1 MHKLSV
7 RLRALSRGRSADA
20 AVRRRFTTTRLRPLH
35 HAALFHAAL
44 LLVFGSSLLS
54 VQAAETPSFGNLL
67 RQAQTAAPRLLEQG
81 TNVRAAHADVRQ
93 AGAWLNPTLS
103 ATAENLGAP
112 TSGGVSQRQDTYTVT
127 QVFETGGKRSAR
139 VEAEQR
145 KLDAAGA
152 RERQARLAFAGELA
166 VAYATAE
173 AMQQRKEVADAESA
187 RADDDLRAAQALVKA
202 GREAELRVAQAR
214 ASAAAAQA
222 AVQSSSA
229 DAAEALERLAVLVGV
244 TEPFTRIDHPFL
256 ATVATPPA
264 LAEWT
269 PASAPALASAAAEH
283 DALSAQITV
292 EQKRTMPDIGVSV
305 GMRRFGWSSEKAA
318 TIGVSASIP
327 LFDRNQ
333 AGVDAAR
340 ERAAG
345 AALRVDAARL
355 EALALRRSSIA
366 QVQASDRRLQAALQ
380 GELAAFDAYRL
391 GRVGYDAGKTSLLE
405 LLAIRRA
412 LLDATA
418 LTIEARL
425 ARVRALATLSLA
437 EGRTVFGEAP

>member
-1 MHKLSV
+1 MHNIFV
-7 RLRALSRGRSADA
+7 RPRGRPADA
-20 AVRRRFTTTRLRPLH
+20 VVRRHFTAARLWPLH
-35 HAALFHAAL
+35 HAVL
-44 LLVFGSSLLS
+44 LLVFGSTLLS
-54 VQAAETPSFGNLL
+54 VQAAETPSFGDLL

-81 TNVRAAHADVRQ
+81 ANVRAARADVRQ

-152 RERQARLAFAGELA
+152 RERQARLAFSGELA
-166 VAYATAE
+166 IAYATAE

-229 DAAEALERLAVLVGV
+229 DAAEALERLAVLVGA

-269 PASAPALASAAAEH
+269 PASAPALASAAAER
-283 DALSAQITV
+283 DALSAQVRI
-292 EQKRTMPDIGVSV
+292 EQKRAMPDIGVSV

-333 AGVDAAR
+333 AGIDAAR

-345 AALRVDAARL
+345 AALRLRCAVRPSPRCRLPTGGCKRPCKASLPLPMRTASAASVTTPARPPCSNCWRYGVPCL
-355 EALALRRSSIA
+355 TRRH
-366 QVQASDRRLQAALQ
+366 
-380 GELAAFDAYRL
+380 
-391 GRVGYDAGKTSLLE
+391 
-405 LLAIRRA
+405 
-412 LLDATA
+412 
-418 LTIEARL
+418 
-425 ARVRALATLSLA
+425 
-437 EGRTVFGEAP
+437 